1 MNEKT
6 ETHEPLAAILAEMRR
21 AVVPMICGCP
31 KIETVS
37 IRDILQWA
45 DRIEA
50 AVKRERAIADAMLAV
65 KDKPLPHHDPE
76 HAPPMFFP
84 MTKTQL
90 QTLSDLVAIAH
101 DEMDG
106 LPYHEQELE
115 RFYSLL
121 FDMKAR
127 YAFDKPYSAP
137 GNAAAMRAALEGIED
152 DCRVLDRKDMW
163 EEEGECYY
171 DALRDIRE
179 KVSAA
184 LATPARNCDRFEDG
198 PDALDAYRGTL
209 CDGEEVR
216 VPWLL
221 DWLFEPAKGGDHA

>member
-1 MNEKT
+1 MSSDT
-6 ETHEPLAAILAEMRR
+6 TEPLAAILAEMREAGR
-21 AVVPMICGCP
+21 SDEHADGPL
-31 KIETVS
+31 IE
-37 IRDILQWA
+37 DYA

-50 AVKRERAIADAMLAV
+50 AAEREHEAAQSARDTRDAMDYAATATRPFVGVDLA
-65 KDKPLPHHDPE
+65 KDEPTHTCVE
-76 HAPPMFFP
+76 
-84 MTKTQL
+84 
-90 QTLSDLVAIAH
+90 I
-101 DEMDG
+101 
-106 LPYHEQELE
+106 
-115 RFYSLL
+115 
-121 FDMKAR
+121 
-127 YAFDKPYSAP
+127 AP